1 MTQPKKKGPGRPRT
15 SGTIPARQTLRIQ
28 PGNYADIER
37 LAEQWGATRSELVNR
52 AIQEFVSRKIVERE
66 DAKVI
71 PAVKLALEEVL
82 EKEHKRLITLLV
94 RNGMEIL
101 RLQYAMYNFMVEAGI
116 PSGKVET
123 WRDQGWKYAR
133 NEYRR
138 RPAAADDEE

>member
-15 SGTIPARQTLRIQ
+15 PGTVPAGQTLRIQ

-52 AIQEFVSRKIVERE
+52 AIQEFVRRKLIERDE
-66 DAKVI
+66 GAVI

-82 EKEHKRLITLLV
+82 EQDHKRLVTLLV

-116 PSGKVET
+116 PSGKIET
-123 WRDQGWKYAR
+123 WRDQGRKFAR
-133 NEYRR
+133 NEYRK
-138 RPAAADDEE
+138 RPVTADEQD